1 MILKRNDS
9 EELLNR
15 KSQLL
20 EILVALIHQQKD
32 LELIDDVSQ
41 VFNNSVNRSEKFDA
55 TGKIERNQR
64 IINKYQS
71 LVRSAITLD
80 ALLDSEKFEMVG
92 RKN

>member
-64 IINKYQS
+64 TINKYQS